1 MRIVETT
8 NNKKKKEEKKEEESL
23 TSPLTHHPKQ
33 ILDYYIHVAAAK

>member
-8 NNKKKKEEKKEEESL
+8 NNKKKKEESL